1 MILRKS
7 MALLGIGSARID
19 LILQK
24 EAYRPGEVVYGY
36 FSIDGGSI
44 EQKLKRIDCNLV
56 LTDKAAGIEK
66 VIDTKITLTSKL
78 INSEELYT
86 LPFTFQLPV
95 SISASTDEVSYHFQT
110 KLHFDEGV
118 TSQDQDIIQIL

>member
-1 MILRKS
+1 

-24 EAYRPGEVVYGY
+24 EAYRPGEVVYGD
-36 FSIDGGSI
+36 FSINGGSI

-56 LTDKAAGIEK
+56 WTDKAAGIEK
-66 VIDTKITLTSKL
+66 VIDTKIILTSKL
-78 INSEELYT
+78 IHSEELYT
-86 LPFTFQLPV
+86 LPFTFQLPA
-95 SISASTDEVSYHFQT
+95 SISASTNEVSYRFQT
-110 KLHFDEGV
+110 KLHFNEGV

>member
-1 MILRKS
+1 

-24 EAYRPGEVVYGY
+24 EAYRPSEVVYGD
-36 FSIDGGSI
+36 FSINGGSI

-66 VIDTKITLTSKL
+66 VIDTKIILTSKL
-78 INSEELYT
+78 INSEEIYI
-86 LPFTFQLPV
+86 LPFTFQLPA
-95 SISASTDEVSYHFQT
+95 SISASTDEVSYRFQT
-110 KLHFDEGV
+110 KLHFNEGV